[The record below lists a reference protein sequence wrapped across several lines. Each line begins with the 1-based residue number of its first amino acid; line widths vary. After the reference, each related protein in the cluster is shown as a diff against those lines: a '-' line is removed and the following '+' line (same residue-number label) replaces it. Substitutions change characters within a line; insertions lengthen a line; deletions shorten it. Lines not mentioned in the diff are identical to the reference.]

1 MSSVWK
7 WFFSYILSNFLVVYS
22 ERQIPVTLSEWTSI
36 LFYTVIGGGV
46 KDELEHKE
54 ASTGNKKVEKAVAVC
69 RREKKPLNQQRQ
81 WE

>member
-1 MSSVWK
+1 M
-7 WFFSYILSNFLVVYS
+7 
-22 ERQIPVTLSEWTSI
+22 
-36 LFYTVIGGGV
+36 

-54 ASTGNKKVEKAVAVC
+54 ASTGNKKVERAVAVC